1 MTAYTLRRF
10 VSLVPVVLGIMTVVF
25 LALKLIPGDPA
36 LAMAGQKA
44 TPAEVERIREQLGLT
59 RPLPVQYG
67 LFLDHALTLQLGRS
81 NRTNQPVV
89 TELLQNFGPTVEL
102 GVSALAI
109 ALLVSVPIGIVAAV
123 RRYSAL
129 DYLTMIAA
137 LFGVSMPVFWTGL
150 VLIYL
155 LSFRAGLF
163 PITGILDS
171 DIALR
176 HITYSYVLDSILTAN
191 GTAFRSSLRHL
202 ILPAF
207 TLSTIPIGII
217 ARMTRSAMLDVLRSD
232 YLQTARAKGL
242 SERSV
247 VLQHAV
253 RNALIP
259 VVTIVSLQ
267 LGGLLSGAFLIET
280 VFGRPGV
287 GRYIVTAISARDYPA
302 IEGTV
307 LVVAVVFV
315 LVNLLVDLLYAY
327 IDPRIHY
334 A

>member
-155 LSFRAGLF
+155 LSFRVGLF

-176 HITYSYVLDSILTAN
+176 HITYSYVLDSILTTN
-191 GTAFRSSLRHL
+191 GSAFRSSLRHL